1 MSAKKSGRLYIIGA
15 GFAGQTLA
23 RELKAK
29 AVFGEVVAFLDDD
42 PEKIGRHIEEIPVLG
57 PIRDVAR
64 LLRMNPADQ
73 AIIAIPSAS
82 REYLKELYWILKR
95 AGFEKIRILPGIS
108 QIIQGDAHLIQTRN
122 IDPQDL
128 LGRTPAAINLKQSL
142 AYLRG
147 KRVLVTGAGGSIG
160 SELCRQLLSG
170 GASRLYLFGHGENS
184 IYQIDRELRLLQE
197 EGVGEK
203 AVLVPIIGDLKD
215 RAYMDYILG
224 KLRADVVF
232 HTAAYK
238 HVPMMEENPVAAIE
252 NNVLGTE
259 NLIRAARKHGVKRFV
274 HITTDKAVE
283 PVSIYG
289 ASKYLCEKLVLKEAR
304 DEITQ
309 GKAAPDSSFMVVRFG
324 NVLGSRGS
332 IVPLFQRQI
341 EKGGPVTVTHPD
353 MRRWFMTIPE
363 ACSLVLKAG
372 GLGENGNL
380 YLLDMGEP
388 IRIRD
393 MAEQMIRFY
402 GFEPEEDIKIEY
414 VGLRAGERL
423 GERLWADDE
432 NPVATPYS
440 RILKVERRIGP
451 AGSGFDIS
459 ALIEKLRPICKFDP
473 AQAACYRDS
482 DLLKKLLTAAM
493 PSLQRAEAVQDTVYQ
508 IPAAGK
514 RTAGEAPA
522 GPAEAPGEGRPG
534 EVFPEEVR
542 PGEVRITHSL
552 NWSSATVLRKQ
563 RPSGS
568 PEAKRGGRGIA
579 EKSRRKASP
588 SR

>member
-1 MSAKKSGRLYIIGA
+1 MTTKKRGRLYIIGA

-23 RELKAK
+23 NEIRAK

-42 PEKIGRHIEEIPVLG
+42 REKIGRPIEGVPVLG

-64 LLRMNPADQ
+64 ILQTNPADE
-73 AIIAIPSAS
+73 AIIAIPGAG
-82 REYLKELYWILKR
+82 RDFLKELYGILKK

-108 QIIQGDAHLIQTRN
+108 QILEGDAHLIQTRS

-128 LGRTPAAINLKQSL
+128 LGRNPVVINLRQSL

-203 AVLVPIIGDLKD
+203 AALVPVIGDLKD
-215 RAYMDYILG
+215 AGYMDYILG
-224 KLRADVVF
+224 HLKAEVVF

-238 HVPMMEENPVAAIE
+238 HVPMMEENAVAAVE
-252 NNVLGTE
+252 NNLLGTE
-259 NLIRAARKHGVKRFV
+259 NLIRSAREQGVRRFV

-289 ASKYLCEKLVLKEAR
+289 ASKYLCERLVLAAAGENRNR
-304 DEITQ
+304 DIH
-309 GKAAPDSSFMVVRFG
+309 FMVVRFG

-332 IVPLFQRQI
+332 ILPLFEKQI
-341 EKGGPVTVTHPD
+341 EKGGPLTITHPE

-372 GLGENGNL
+372 GVGENGGL

-388 IRIRD
+388 VRIRD

-402 GFEPEEDIKIEY
+402 GFEPETDIKIEY
-414 VGLRAGERL
+414 VGLRPGERL
-423 GERLWADDE
+423 DERLWSE
-432 NPVATPYS
+432 NEEPRETGYK
-440 RILKVERRIGP
+440 RILRVDEKKP
-451 AGSGFDIS
+451 CPLDIRK
-459 ALIEKLRPICKFDP
+459 LIEKIKPVCRLDPEKPEWYRNSAILRE
-473 AQAACYRDS
+473 
-482 DLLKKLLTAAM
+482 LLKAAV
-493 PSLQRAEAVQDTVYQ
+493 PSL
-508 IPAAGK
+508 AAG
-514 RTAGEAPA
+514 GDH
-522 GPAEAPGEGRPG
+522 
-534 EVFPEEVR
+534 V
-542 PGEVRITHSL
+542 
-552 NWSSATVLRKQ
+552 
-563 RPSGS
+563 
-568 PEAKRGGRGIA
+568 
-579 EKSRRKASP
+579 
-588 SR
+588 

>member
-1 MSAKKSGRLYIIGA
+1 MTTKKSGRLYIIGA

-23 RELKAK
+23 NEIRAK

-42 PEKIGRHIEEIPVLG
+42 PEKIGRRIDGIPVLG

-64 LLRMNPADQ
+64 LLRMKAADE
-73 AIIAIPSAS
+73 AIIAIPGAS
-82 REYLKELYWILKR
+82 REYLKEIYGILKK

-108 QIIQGDAHLIQTRN
+108 QIIEGDAHLIQTRN

-128 LGRTPAAINLKQSL
+128 LGRNPVAINLRESL

-203 AVLVPIIGDLKD
+203 AALVPVIGDLKD
-215 RAYMDYILG
+215 ASYVDYILER
-224 KLRADVVF
+224 LRADVIF

-252 NNVLGTE
+252 NNFFGTE
-259 NLIRAARKHGVKRFV
+259 NLIRAAKKHGVKRFV
-274 HITTDKAVE
+274 HITTDKAVD
-283 PVSIYG
+283 PVSVYG
-289 ASKYLCEKLVLKEAR
+289 ASKYLCEKLVLAEAA
-304 DEITQ
+304 
-309 GKAAPDSSFMVVRFG
+309 KAEPGEGQAGETSSFMVVRFG

-332 IVPLFQRQI
+332 IMPLFQKQI
-341 EKGGPVTVTHPD
+341 EKGGPVTVTHPE

-372 GLGENGNL
+372 GVGENARL

-388 IRIRD
+388 VRIRD

-402 GFEPEEDIKIEY
+402 GFEPEEDIKIQY
-414 VGLRAGERL
+414 VGLRPGERL
-423 GERLWADDE
+423 DEKLWGDDE
-432 NPVATPYS
+432 IPRETPYS
-440 RILKVERRIGP
+440 RILRVDRKEP
-451 AGSGFDIS
+451 SQTDLS
-459 ALIEKLRPICKFDP
+459 ALTEKLRPVCKFDP
-473 AQAACYRDS
+473 SRPGDYRNADVLRR
-482 DLLKKLLTAAM
+482 LL
-493 PSLQRAEAVQDTVYQ
+493 AEAVPGLGSRQSRPGLTARPGFSRDRSLKSRN
-508 IPAAGK
+508 GK
-514 RTAGEAPA
+514 ASGKAPA
-522 GPAEAPGEGRPG
+522 GLCP
-534 EVFPEEVR
+534 
-542 PGEVRITHSL
+542 
-552 NWSSATVLRKQ
+552 
-563 RPSGS
+563 
-568 PEAKRGGRGIA
+568 
-579 EKSRRKASP
+579 
-588 SR
+588 

>member
-1 MSAKKSGRLYIIGA
+1 MTTKKSGRLYIIGA

-29 AVFGEVVAFLDDD
+29 AIFGEVVAFLDDD
-42 PEKIGRHIEEIPVLG
+42 PEKIGRQIEEIPVLG

-215 RAYMDYILG
+215 GAYMDYILG

-238 HVPMMEENPVAAIE
+238 HVPMTEENPVAAIE

-289 ASKYLCEKLVLKEAR
+289 ASKYLCEKMVLKEAQAESR
-304 DEITQ
+304 PGDFTPGMVTQ
-309 GKAAPDSSFMVVRFG
+309 DSSFMVVRFG

-372 GLGENGNL
+372 GLGENGKL

-423 GERLWADDE
+423 DERLWADDE
-432 NPVATPYS
+432 NPAATPYS
-440 RILKVERRIGP
+440 RILRVEYRGAEGEP
-451 AGSGFDIS
+451 AGGGGAGPGLDVS
-459 ALIEKLRPICKFDP
+459 ALIEKLRPICKYDP
-473 AQAACYRDS
+473 AQPDCYRDS
-482 DLLKKLLTAAM
+482 GLLRKLL
-493 PSLQRAEAVQDTVYQ
+493 AEAVPSLRGGEGVRDMIYQ
-508 IPAAGK
+508 IPAGK
-514 RTAGEAPA
+514 KKTAPEIPA
-522 GPAEAPGEGRPG
+522 GPAETPGLN
-534 EVFPEEVR
+534 
-542 PGEVRITHSL
+542 RISPSL
-552 NWSSATVLRKQ
+552 SWSSAAVFRKQ

-568 PEAKRGGRGIA
+568 A
-579 EKSRRKASP
+579 EKKKINVQGEARDRRRASHSR
-588 SR
+588 

>member
-1 MSAKKSGRLYIIGA
+1 MTTKKSGRLYIIGA

-23 RELKAK
+23 NEIRAK

-42 PEKIGRHIEEIPVLG
+42 PEKIGRRIDGVPVLG

-64 LLRMNPADQ
+64 LLRMNPADE
-73 AIIAIPSAS
+73 AIVAIPGAS
-82 REYLKELYWILKR
+82 REYLKEIYCILKK

-108 QIIQGDAHLIQTRN
+108 QILEGDAHLIQTRN

-128 LGRTPAAINLKQSL
+128 LGRTPVAINLRESL

-203 AVLVPIIGDLKD
+203 AVLVPVIGDLKD
-215 RAYMDYILG
+215 PDYVDYILG
-224 KLRADVVF
+224 RLRADVVF

-252 NNVLGTE
+252 NNFFGTE
-259 NLIRAARKHGVKRFV
+259 NLIRAAGKHGVKRFV
-274 HITTDKAVE
+274 HITTDKAVD
-283 PVSIYG
+283 PVSVYG
-289 ASKYLCEKLVLKEAR
+289 ASKYLCEKLVLEEAGKTR
-304 DEITQ
+304 PKGDE
-309 GKAAPDSSFMVVRFG
+309 GRPGEASSFMVVRFG

-332 IVPLFQRQI
+332 IMPLFQRQI
-341 EKGGPVTVTHPD
+341 EKGGPVTVTHPE

-372 GLGENGNL
+372 GVGENGNL

-414 VGLRAGERL
+414 VGLRPGERL
-423 GERLWADDE
+423 DEKLWSDDE
-432 NPVATPYS
+432 IPRETPYS
-440 RILKVERRIGP
+440 RILRVDRKKPSETDLSVLTG
-451 AGSGFDIS
+451 
-459 ALIEKLRPICKFDP
+459 KLRPICTFDP
-473 AQAACYRDS
+473 ARPDDYRNS
-482 DLLKKLLTAAM
+482 ETLRRLL
-493 PSLQRAEAVQDTVYQ
+493 AEAVPGLRSS
-508 IPAAGK
+508 PAAGS
-514 RTAGEAPA
+514 GFNPA
-522 GPAEAPGEGRPG
+522 VGSETGSGLNPAADSGPKARLPASGTR
-534 EVFPEEVR
+534 R
-542 PGEVRITHSL
+542 L
-552 NWSSATVLRKQ
+552 NRAAARF
-563 RPSGS
+563 R
-568 PEAKRGGRGIA
+568 
-579 EKSRRKASP
+579 
-588 SR
+588 